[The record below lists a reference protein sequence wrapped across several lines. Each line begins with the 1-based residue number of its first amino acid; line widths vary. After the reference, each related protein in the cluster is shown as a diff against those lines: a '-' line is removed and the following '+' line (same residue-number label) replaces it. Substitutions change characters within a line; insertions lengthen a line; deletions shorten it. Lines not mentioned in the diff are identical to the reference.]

1 MNNRTV
7 IFYQF
12 NVFYQIMKELEYD
25 LNLNVI
31 QVEEDD
37 ILKDKISVLENYI
50 IVSKKKLPYLNK
62 LIFVNL
68 TINIFKFIEKL
79 NIKFL
84 KINLVINHK

>member
-50 IVSKKKLPYLNK
+50 IVSKKKITLS
-62 LIFVNL
+62 
-68 TINIFKFIEKL
+68 
-79 NIKFL
+79 
-84 KINLVINHK
+84 

>member
-25 LNLNVI
+25 LNLKVI

-50 IVSKKKLPYLNK
+50 IVSKKLPYLNQ
-62 LIFVNL
+62 LI
-68 TINIFKFIEKL
+68 
-79 NIKFL
+79 L
-84 KINLVINHK
+84 KICQ